1 MTRSL
6 TERVTQMA
14 MIETRE
20 RKLTGWHVLAMFVAF
35 FGVIIAVNITLAW
48 KAISTFPGVEVEN
61 GYVASQ
67 SFDKDR
73 AAQIALNWTLTPGY
87 DPVAHELRL
96 AFEDKAGQ
104 PVTLGTLSVL
114 VGRTTETS
122 DDQRPEF
129 VLQNGVYVAPATLAM
144 GKWMM
149 AVEATATD
157 GTRFHQRL
165 DLHVR
170 P

>member
-1 MTRSL
+1 MMTTTDL
-6 TERVTQMA
+6 G
-14 MIETRE
+14 E

-35 FGVIIAVNITLAW
+35 FGVIIAVNVTLAW
-48 KAISTFPGVEVEN
+48 KAIATFPGVEVEN

-73 AAQIALNWTLTPGY
+73 AAQKALDWTLTPGY
-87 DPVAHELRL
+87 DAAAHAVA
-96 AFEDKAGQ
+96 AGVSGRCG
-104 PVTLGTLSVL
+104 PARHSWRRCRFWSGAPPRPRTISGPSLCSV
-114 VGRTTETS
+114 
-122 DDQRPEF
+122 D
-129 VLQNGVYVAPATLAM
+129 GVYVAPASLAM

-149 AVEATATD
+149 AVEARADD
-157 GTRFHQRL
+157 GTLFHQRL